1 MIGESMPPRS
11 SVTIVASPR
20 PRVGKTLLARLLI
33 DFHRHEGRPVA
44 GFDLNSGEET
54 VAQFLPEQ
62 AKAAAIGDVSGQMA
76 VFDRLIADD
85 GVAKVVDLG
94 HDSFA
99 SFFALAEQIGF
110 VEEASK
116 HDIVTAVLFLLTPDA
131 SSIEAY
137 ANLGRRFP
145 GVLLAPV
152 HNEILGPAQQRA
164 KYPISPGALLLRIPL
179 MATALRRAVSHAPFS
194 FADAESD
201 PGISADNLVELQHW
215 LRRVHIEFRELSL
228 RTLLADLQSAIR
240 IVS

>member
-1 MIGESMPPRS
+1 VIEEPMPRS

-20 PRVGKTLLARLLI
+20 PRVGKTLLARLLV

-54 VAQFLPEQ
+54 LAQFLPEQ
-62 AKAAAIGDVSGQMA
+62 AKAAAIGDVRGQMA

-85 GVAKVVDLG
+85 SVAKVVDLG
-94 HDSFA
+94 YHSFA
-99 SFFALAEQIGF
+99 SFFAVAEQIGF

-164 KYPISPGALLLRIPL
+164 KYPISPGALLLHIPL
-179 MATALRRAVSHAPFS
+179 MATPLRRAVSRVPFS
-194 FADAESD
+194 FADA
-201 PGISADNLVELQHW
+201 PADSTVSTANRADLEHW
-215 LRRVHIEFRELSL
+215 LRRVHIEFRELTL

-240 IVS
+240 SVS